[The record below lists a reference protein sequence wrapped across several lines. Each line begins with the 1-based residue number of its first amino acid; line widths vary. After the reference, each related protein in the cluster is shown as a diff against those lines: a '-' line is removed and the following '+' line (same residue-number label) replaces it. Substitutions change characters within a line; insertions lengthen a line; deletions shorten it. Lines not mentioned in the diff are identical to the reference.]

1 MTQDVWGNADMLA
14 HFSWGWFAFT
24 AAVYTAIVF
33 SSSTFRND
41 AMVFSKRNAVP
52 ASTVFI
58 EHLKFLTTLLVLMW
72 IASAVYSR
80 LPAWITDM
88 WIRSRGSYYSDLDV
102 VLLFSMIGL
111 SLYEHGRIYV
121 EADTEMEAQG

>member
-1 MTQDVWGNADMLA
+1 MNQDVWGDPDMLA

-80 LPAWITDM
+80 LPAWMTEM
-88 WIRSRGSYYSDLDV
+88 WIRSRGSYYSDLDI
-102 VLLFSMIGL
+102 VLFLSMFGL
-111 SLYEHGRIYV
+111 AFYEHRRIYV
-121 EADTEMEAQG
+121 EADTESEVKA